1 MMKPFAD
8 FKEDLRLFCSENKVD
23 NDKISIVGVS
33 KKKSLEDILDLYR
46 LGLRD
51 FGENYAQE
59 LNEKSLALNSKKNK
73 VAFYGPNP
81 NQQDWFNCQKFL
93 SCSFC

>member
-1 MMKPFAD
+1 MKKYLLLAFPK
-8 FKEDLRLFCSENKVD
+8 KEFRRYFEPVW
-23 NDKISIVGVS
+23 
-33 KKKSLEDILDLYR
+33 

-59 LNEKSLALNSKKNK
+59 LNEKSLALNSKNK

-81 NQQDWFNCQKFL
+81 N
-93 SCSFC
+93 